1 MARLSIV
8 VPVYKAEKYI
18 DGCIRSIL
26 NQTYRDFRLILVDD
40 GTPDNSG
47 AICDKYASLDDRVR
61 VIHKENGGQS
71 SARNAGLD
79 AVDTEL
85 VTFVDSDD
93 EIAATMYE
101 KMIEFFD
108 KHNLDIVCCDTW
120 LVRGKTK
127 KFRPIYDEDKLF
139 FAGRALEEVLSGHI
153 DNAVWNKIYKTSLF
167 DDIRF
172 PVGRIY
178 EDVATV
184 YKIFS
189 KAENAGYLK
198 QPLYYYYKRSGST
211 IASSFNSKGRYDC
224 FLGYKERLEFAEK
237 NCVSQV
243 SACHAELIKVAV
255 ATMTA
260 FIANDEGQDSPRF
273 REVEKALNYYY
284 ENRGE
289 FMVKGKTKILL
300 WGFNNCRMV
309 NFVYAHCSKL
319 VKTLKN
325 RV

>member
-47 AICDKYASLDDRVR
+47 AICDRYASLDDRVM

-71 SARNAGLD
+71 SARNAGLNV
-79 AVDTEL
+79 VDTEL

-153 DNAVWNKIYKTSLF
+153 DNAVWNKIYKSSLF
-167 DDIRF
+167 NDIRF
-172 PVGRIY
+172 PIGRIY

-184 YKIFS
+184 YRIFS
-189 KAENAGYLK
+189 KAVNAGYMK
-198 QPLYYYYKRSGST
+198 QPFYYYYKRSGST
-211 IASSFNSKGRYDC
+211 IAGSFNSKGRYDC
-224 FLGYKERLEFAEK
+224 FLGYRERLEFAER
-237 NCVSQV
+237 NC
-243 SACHAELIKVAV
+243 SAAVPDCHSELIKVAV

-260 FIANDEGQDSPRF
+260 FLANDESNDSQRF
-273 REVEKALNYYY
+273 QEVEKALNYYY
-284 ENRGE
+284 ENRGS
-289 FMVKGKTKILL
+289 FTIKGKTRVLL
-300 WGFNNCRMV
+300 WSFHNCRII
-309 NFVYAHCSKL
+309 NSVYACCSKL
-319 VKTLKN
+319 IKRFKA
-325 RV
+325 

>member
-18 DGCIRSIL
+18 DGCIQSIL
-26 NQTYRDFRLILVDD
+26 NQTYKDFILILVND

-47 AICDKYASLDDRVR
+47 VICDKYASLDDRVR

-79 AVDTEL
+79 MVDTEL

-93 EIAATMYE
+93 EIDVTMYE
-101 KMIEFFD
+101 KMIGFFD
-108 KHNLDIVCCDTW
+108 KNNLDIVCCDTY
-120 LVRGKTK
+120 LVRGRTK

-139 FAGRALEEVLSGHI
+139 FARKALEEVLSGHI
-153 DNAVWNKIYKTSLF
+153 DNAVWNKIYKASLF

-184 YKIFS
+184 YRIFS
-189 KAENAGYLK
+189 KAANAGYMK
-198 QPLYYYYKRSGST
+198 QPYYYYYRRSGST
-211 IASSFNSKGRYDC
+211 IAGSFNSKGRYDC

-237 NCVSQV
+237 NCTAAVPS
-243 SACHAELIKVAV
+243 CHSELIKVAV

-260 FIANDEGQDSPRF
+260 FLANGESNDSQRF
-273 REVEKALNYYY
+273 LEVEKALNYYY
-284 ENRGE
+284 ENPGD
-289 FMVKGKTKILL
+289 FTIKGKTRVLL
-300 WGFNNCRMV
+300 WGFNNCRMI
-309 NFVYAHCSKL
+309 NSVYARCSRLIKL
-319 VKTLKN
+319 L
-325 RV
+325 RA